1 VFIRVQNA
9 HGESGVFGGY
19 KKRYRV
25 SVSQSERDK
34 WRKRLPFLLFVLVAL
49 ALIIWGAIEVFN
61 WWFNRTIGSSDD
73 WSGIWVFGLG
83 VVAVFYIWNLFD

>member
-1 VFIRVQNA
+1 M
-9 HGESGVFGGY
+9 
-19 KKRYRV
+19 
-25 SVSQSERDK
+25 SQSERDK
-34 WRKRLPFLLFVLVAL
+34 WRKRLPFLLLVLVAL
-49 ALIIWGAIEVFN
+49 ALIIWGVIEVFN

>member
-1 VFIRVQNA
+1 
-9 HGESGVFGGY
+9 
-19 KKRYRV
+19 
-25 SVSQSERDK
+25 VSQSERDK
-34 WRKRLPFLLFVLVAL
+34 WRKRLPFLLFVLGAL
-49 ALIIWGAIEVFN
+49 ALIIWLVIEVFN